1 MKQEEIN
8 KLLEKYYKGETS
20 LEEEAQLKTAVE
32 NDPDHF
38 EDEQLAFGF
47 YKQETIVPED
57 LEARLFEGIEKRNNK
72 TRFLGSRWLQYSS
85 IAAAVALAAS
95 IFWFSNH
102 TSNAVKMTDDER
114 FAIMEQALMQVS
126 NGLQPQ
132 SEQDLLVLYQDDQ
145 LEIVVN

>member
-20 LEEEAQLKTAVE
+20 LEEEAQLKIVVE

-47 YKQETIVPED
+47 YKQEAIVPD
-57 LEARLFEGIEKRNNK
+57 GLEEQLFAGIEDQEHKS
-72 TRFLGSRWLQYSS
+72 RFLRSRWLKYSS
-85 IAAAVALAAS
+85 IAAAVVVAS
-95 IFWFSNH
+95 VFWFSHRSAN
-102 TSNAVKMTDDER
+102 SVRMTDDER